1 MICHYKSKI
10 YWRDAFKKKLSFLKT
25 GFFRV
30 KKSHFLKENHQKIIF
45 FQKICMQSIILVFNK
60 LTPTKMSMKTNFY
73 PNLMSM
79 EYFRAKNAFLSPA
92 AWRKGDIVVTRVIR
106 PSVRPAGWA
115 STFIAVSA
123 ITHKLFAISI

>member
-30 KKSHFLKENHQKIIF
+30 KKRHFFRKSSKNHF

-79 EYFRAKNAFLSPA
+79 EYFRAKNAFKKKMLMTFGFHRTLVSH
-92 AWRKGDIVVTRVIR
+92 DVLVIR
-106 PSVRPAGWA
+106 VHWCLMMS
-115 STFIAVSA
+115 
-123 ITHKLFAISI
+123 L